1 MDISSATVLFETVST
16 TSGGI
21 KSISVTL
28 DASDDGKIL
37 QWGFASTASN
47 YEASGRVYDSVTF
60 APQQDTPPGSE
71 DSFEGV
77 PTLNTYGLL
86 LLLLVMGATAAIV
99 LVRRS

>member
-1 MDISSATVLFETVST
+1 
-16 TSGGI
+16 
-21 KSISVTL
+21 
-28 DASDDGKIL
+28 
-37 QWGFASTASN
+37 
-47 YEASGRVYDSVTF
+47 VYDSVTF

-86 LLLLVMGATAAIV
+86 VLLLVMGATAAIV